1 MTCILFCTQGQI
13 MYEFEGDG
21 VALALFGVSYN
32 DIDETLPVFV
42 KNAAELMADS
52 RDVYTVSRSFIHT
65 YSNTSLPNVTPF
77 L

>member
-1 MTCILFCTQGQI
+1 

-52 RDVYTVSRSFIHT
+52 RDVYTVSRSFVHI
-65 YSNTSLPNVTPF
+65 YSNISLPNVTPF